1 MDTRTSD
8 SSRAGECIINPNMS
22 LGIRASSSFYFI
34 DIVQAAR
41 EARCESRVLR
51 ELFRNRLNYLQN
63 YHVAS
68 RCSGVP
74 RRRIARALRTTA
86 GSRVGIRAA
95 EGACCP
101 AAFDTFGQ
109 GFLRV
114 IFWNPGYC
122 AYPGFLNRII
132 QVGRWNIHKF
142 VWLGWVWT
150 NTLPNSEARACAF
163 CYRIM

>member
-1 MDTRTSD
+1 MDTRTSE

-74 RRRIARALRTTA
+74 RRRIARALRRTA
-86 GSRVGIRAA
+86 GLRVGIRAA

-132 QVGRWNIHKF
+132 
-142 VWLGWVWT
+142 L
-150 NTLPNSEARACAF
+150 ACMRSSRRGCSLYVAN
-163 CYRIM
+163 CP